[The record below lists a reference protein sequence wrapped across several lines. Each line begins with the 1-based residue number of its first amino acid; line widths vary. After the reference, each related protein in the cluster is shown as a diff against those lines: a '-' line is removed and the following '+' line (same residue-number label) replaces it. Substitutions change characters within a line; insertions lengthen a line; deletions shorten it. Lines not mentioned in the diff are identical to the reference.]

1 MHKVAY
7 GGVLYLLQG
16 FYGLTDYF
24 LVELDKPIF
33 ISPPILLY
41 RLQPRKLIHA
51 LLILQ
56 DECFEALESISRK
69 INTNDADM
77 RSHVILSMVKV
88 AAAEADVPDL
98 PPSGSYRLTGLP
110 ALVLVFNVLL
120 IHYVTMS
127 ISHIMTSNSYSSY
140 RTCQYLWRK
149 LQCYYHHCYY
159 PHIAVRVQLKNDS
172 GPDSYMGH
180 YCWTTYNMYLT
191 YYDYLHS
198 VSKILIICWS
208 SLIGTIYMTTSFS
221 DFVSAK
227 KKCWDFNWKKNRSS
241 AKQKKQSYNLQGLDC
256 WQWNGC

>member
-1 MHKVAY
+1 
-7 GGVLYLLQG
+7 
-16 FYGLTDYF
+16 
-24 LVELDKPIF
+24 
-33 ISPPILLY
+33 
-41 RLQPRKLIHA
+41 
-51 LLILQ
+51 
-56 DECFEALESISRK
+56 
-69 INTNDADM
+69 M

-98 PPSGSYRLTGLP
+98 PPSGSWRLTGLP
-110 ALVLVFNVLL
+110 VLVLVFNVLL

-159 PHIAVRVQLKNDS
+159 YYPHIAVRVLLKNDS

-227 KKCWDFNWKKNRSS
+227 TEILIEIDLLPNKSKAITSKDLTVDNGMGANLYSNSKDHPNNN
-241 AKQKKQSYNLQGLDC
+241 KQYTSKFH
-256 WQWNGC
+256 